1 MVIRDLMDV
10 MRPHTEYTAT
20 ATFYESRP
28 LNGNAGGVPFDFSYV
43 EPRSRAYTRLF
54 ANVVGEDGNIA
65 IRTDERLNIV
75 PGKTHIR
82 LPDGQLYIVNQVLY
96 DYDKAPKQALRMFP
110 MPIGV
115 ERLIRM
121 IPVRDPWSRT
131 E

>member
-43 EPRSRAYTRLF
+43 EPKSRAYARLF
-54 ANVVGEDGNIA
+54 ANVVGENASVA
-65 IRTDERLNIV
+65 IQTDERLDIK
-75 PGKTHIR
+75 PGNYIR
-82 LPDGQLYIVNQVLY
+82 LSDGQLYIANQVLY

-110 MPIGV
+110 MPVGV
-115 ERLIRM
+115 TRLIRM
-121 IPVRDPWSRT
+121 IPVKDPWSRT